1 MVCWVNNSSMIE
13 STGQSG
19 HSAQVKMRL
28 LVNGSSIPVAQM
40 GPDFLILE
48 SAAEHPPTDA
58 TIELRIDASERRW
71 KVRLPHGLSNTSR
84 TVAIARPN

>member
-1 MVCWVNNSSMIE
+1 MTESS
-13 STGQSG
+13 GHSG

-48 SAAEHPPTDA
+48 SAAEHPPSDA
-58 TIELRIDASERRW
+58 TLELRVDANERRW
-71 KVRLPHGLSNTSR
+71 QVRLPRGISSASR
-84 TVAIARPN
+84 TVTISRII

>member
-1 MVCWVNNSSMIE
+1 
-13 STGQSG
+13 
-19 HSAQVKMRL
+19 MRL

-58 TIELRIDASERRW
+58 TIERRIDACERRW

-84 TVAIARPN
+84 TVFMAQAV